1 MAYQTDEQI
10 AAVLTYVRTAFGN
23 SASAVAPAEITALRS
38 EVGKPPVTVADLK
51 PPIAASPKPAAMPAT
66 DQKSPPLPAAAAS
79 GKYADLP
86 DEPSFSK
93 WTVLIIGLLLAVV
106 LVPILKRK

>member
-1 MAYQTDEQI
+1 M
-10 AAVLTYVRTAFGN
+10 
-23 SASAVAPAEITALRS
+23 
-38 EVGKPPVTVADLK
+38 
-51 PPIAASPKPAAMPAT
+51 
-66 DQKSPPLPAAAAS
+66 SPPQPAAAAS
-79 GKYADLP
+79 DKYADLP